1 MNPIHVSSL
10 LIANITI
17 DGESGATND
26 RKIRALMTFVRAKI

>member
-17 DGESGATND
+17 DEESGATND
-26 RKIRALMTFVRAKI
+26 RNTQALMTFVRANI